1 MELNKQQVIRYKLL
15 YAVLYL
21 ISLIPLRL
29 LYAMS
34 DIVSP
39 FARRYYRRKLVRR
52 QLAEA
57 FPEKTQQELQS
68 IECKFYQQ
76 LCDYFVEFI
85 KQLSFSEKSM
95 RKHMVFEGFDKLAS
109 QLNAKHPIS
118 FVYLGHFGNW
128 EWIASLTYTA
138 KPYGVACSQVYHPLS
153 DKVFD
158 KLMTDVRCRYG
169 GECIP
174 MRKTV
179 RRLIKANT
187 EKHPLVCGMIADQ
200 QPRWDAIHYFT
211 RFLNHESAVFIG
223 TEELAKKFNSPV
235 YYARVTKIRRGYY
248 RCQFIPMTTHPADM
262 DNHLLTDKY
271 MQMLEEDIRRSPE
284 LWLWTHKRWS
294 RTKEKWLER
303 QNSNKQNK
311 NE

>member
-1 MELNKQQVIRYKLL
+1 MDLNKQQAIRYRIL

-34 DIVSP
+34 DMVSP
-39 FARRYYRRKLVRR
+39 LVRRCYRRKLVRR

-57 FPEKTQQELQS
+57 FPEKPERDRSL
-68 IECKFYQQ
+68 IERKFYSQ
-76 LCDYFVEFI
+76 LCDNFVEFI
-85 KQLSFSEKSM
+85 KQLSLSEKSM
-95 RKHMVFEGFDKLAS
+95 REHMVFEGFDELAG
-109 QLNAKHPIS
+109 QLNANHPIS
-118 FVYLGHFGNW
+118 LVYLGHFGNW

-158 KLMTDVRCRYG
+158 RLMTSVRCSYG

-179 RRLIKANT
+179 RRLIKANN

-200 QPRWDAIHYFT
+200 QPRWDAIHHFT

-235 YYARVTKIRRGYY
+235 FYARITKVRRGYY
-248 RCQFIPMTTHPADM
+248 KCRFIPMTTNPADI
-262 DNHLLTDKY
+262 DNYRLTDRY

-294 RTKEKWLER
+294 RTKEEWLER
-303 QNSNKQNK
+303 QNKKQNR